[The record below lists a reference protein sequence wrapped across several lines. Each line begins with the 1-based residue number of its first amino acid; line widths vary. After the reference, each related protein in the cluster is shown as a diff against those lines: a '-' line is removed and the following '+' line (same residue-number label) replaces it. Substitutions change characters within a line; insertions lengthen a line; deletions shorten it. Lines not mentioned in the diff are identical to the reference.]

1 VVTPTS
7 STSARVSRRAAPPA
21 PCLRRG
27 HGQLA
32 RAPVA
37 TPPRPRER
45 SAPGNASGGLLAA
58 EEDLHTA
65 LSLVSE
71 SLTRAWRTLT
81 PSEETVL
88 RAIRNLPEPLQ
99 KNGFRRRDLQVP
111 GVSDRRIKEV
121 LKSLTD
127 TGYLDCDDRAGPQG
141 YSYTVAR
148 EVEEVSLGISLRPV
162 PDREESRL
170 GKGDTSGRDASARY
184 RPMPVSNKEPWS
196 GIRVVS

>member
-1 VVTPTS
+1 M
-7 STSARVSRRAAPPA
+7 
-21 PCLRRG
+21 
-27 HGQLA
+27 
-32 RAPVA
+32 
-37 TPPRPRER
+37 
-45 SAPGNASGGLLAA
+45 
-58 EEDLHTA
+58 
-65 LSLVSE
+65 SE

-88 RAIRNLPEPLQ
+88 RAIRYLPEPLQ

-111 GVSDRRIKEV
+111 GVSDRRIKEI

-127 TGYLDCDDRAGPQG
+127 TGYLDCDGRAGPQG

-148 EVEEVSLGISLRPV
+148 EVEEVSLGISLRPL

-184 RPMPVSNKEPWS
+184 RPMPVSNKEGGSYREAGATGRNAHRPIKDGDLQEKRS
-196 GIRVVS
+196 IGRTGDDREANTGGRERFEL